1 MNNKLPT
8 FQDLKSFFK
17 DNLRFIITIFVTMMI
32 IYGLAVSYAIYSDS
46 QIKET
51 EEISTITGQ
60 VKPTLTV
67 EDYTKLN
74 KKAVSFRFYV
84 ENEQGAVYSNARL
97 LKSILLSEEV
107 LAQLESKVAIIS
119 PIVTKATPEDML
131 NVKFDS
137 TTNALVIEVGT
148 GDYNNNLDIAQVI
161 FEDVKAGNI
170 PSFETRQV
178 VILTKPQEV
187 NQSAE
192 SAMVST
198 KVNVSDTNYTLI
210 SVIVAIVSVLAGVF
224 ASVIRLIFKKEVSD
238 VFNASFS
245 EKDLVL
251 DLTQISSEK
260 ERVAAAQQAVNHP
273 QGRKCILTEISL
285 PEPIS
290 AELLSNNKQPD
301 DQSENILI
309 TDSISNIPSNMEF
322 DEIVIFL
329 LKNTTTK
336 EWYKSQRIQLANYRS
351 DIKIILI

>member
-17 DNLRFIITIFVTMMI
+17 DNLRFMITVFVAIMA
-32 IYGLAVSYAIYSDS
+32 IYGLAVSYSIYSDN

-60 VKPTLTV
+60 MKPILTA

-97 LKSILLSEEV
+97 LKSILLSEDV
-107 LAQLESKVAIIS
+107 LAQLTSKVAINS
-119 PIVTKATPEDML
+119 PVVTKATPEDIL
-131 NVKFDS
+131 NVKFDN

-148 GDYNNNLDIAQVI
+148 GDFNNNLAIANVI

-170 PSFETRQV
+170 PSFENRQV
-178 VILTKPQEV
+178 VILTEPQEV

-192 SAMVST
+192 SAMEST
-198 KVNVSDTNYTLI
+198 KVNVSDTNYALI
-210 SVIVAIVSVLAGVF
+210 SAIVAIVSVLAGVF
-224 ASVIRLIFKKEVSD
+224 AAVIRFMFKKEVSD

-245 EKDLVL
+245 EKDLIL
-251 DLTQISSEK
+251 DLTQIASEK
-260 ERVAAAQQAVNHP
+260 ERVAAALQAVNHP
-273 QGRKCILTEISL
+273 QSKKCILTEISL
-285 PEPIS
+285 PDPIS
-290 AELLSNNKQPD
+290 AELFSNNKQPD
-301 DQSENILI
+301 DQSGDMLI

-329 LKNTTTK
+329 HKNTTTK

>member
-1 MNNKLPT
+1 M
-8 FQDLKSFFK
+8 
-17 DNLRFIITIFVTMMI
+17 
-32 IYGLAVSYAIYSDS
+32 
-46 QIKET
+46 
-51 EEISTITGQ
+51 
-60 VKPTLTV
+60 
-67 EDYTKLN
+67 
-74 KKAVSFRFYV
+74 
-84 ENEQGAVYSNARL
+84 
-97 LKSILLSEEV
+97 
-107 LAQLESKVAIIS
+107 AQLESKVAIIS
-119 PIVTKATPEDML
+119 PVVTKATPEDML

>member
-60 VKPTLTV
+60 VKPMLTV

-119 PIVTKATPEDML
+119 PVVTKATPEDML

-251 DLTQISSEK
+251 DLTQI
-260 ERVAAAQQAVNHP
+260 
-273 QGRKCILTEISL
+273 
-285 PEPIS
+285 
-290 AELLSNNKQPD
+290 
-301 DQSENILI
+301 
-309 TDSISNIPSNMEF
+309 
-322 DEIVIFL
+322 
-329 LKNTTTK
+329 
-336 EWYKSQRIQLANYRS
+336 
-351 DIKIILI
+351 